1 MKIALATVDLLRGRE
16 RLMPWRTVIE
26 VAMYARKVGHEAV
39 ILTLPV
45 AAVNAEYIYEG
56 VPVQVAP
63 RDFAEFRNYVNCQGF
78 DALYYPT
85 PWREGL
91 KDLSAF
97 ASITCRKIAY
107 FPGGSVH
114 FSNVW
119 ALGNNAGLSV
129 AKPYLAD
136 WLTPYGRTMAKLKD
150 VGFSTVIAQ
159 SPYTAETCRKAGFDD
174 VRMIVPGKDSFETL
188 DDVPEI
194 LDKLRVKEKKYL
206 LFTGAP
212 APIRGASLLLK
223 AIDKIVDIDDSI
235 CCLFLM
241 RRDVGSDFEIFEKTL
256 AKVRH
261 KENFVIS
268 ETKLTR
274 NELKTIVAHA
284 RAVALPFLLVPS
296 EIPITFFEVLSTGTP
311 VVTFLNG
318 GTTDYLGDSV
328 LASAPG
334 KIKGLVRNLLRIWQD
349 DSLYQKMKHDALS
362 KMELHPSWDVVSKL
376 WLECVK
382 KQV

>member
-16 RLMPWRTVIE
+16 RLMPWRTVME
-26 VAMYARKVGHEAV
+26 VAGYARKAGHDAV
-39 ILTLPV
+39 VLTLPV
-45 AAVNAEYIYEG
+45 AADNEDYSCEG
-56 VPVQVAP
+56 VPVRVAP
-63 RDFAEFRNYVNCQGF
+63 RDFAEFRNYVNSQGF

-119 ALGNNAGLSV
+119 ALGNNVGLRV
-129 AKPYLAD
+129 TKPYLAD
-136 WLTPYGRTMAKLKD
+136 WLTPYGWTMAKLKD

-159 SPYTAETCRKAGFDD
+159 SPYTAETCRKAGFGD
-174 VRMIVPGKDSFETL
+174 VRMIVPGKDDFETL
-188 DDVPEI
+188 DEVPEI
-194 LDKLRVKEKKYL
+194 LDKLNIKGKKYL

-223 AIDKIVDIDDSI
+223 AVDKAVCADNSI
-235 CCLFLM
+235 CCLFMM
-241 RRDVGSDFEIFEKTL
+241 RRDVGADFGMFEKL
-256 AKVRH
+256 YSQIIH
-261 KENFVIS
+261 KENMVIS
-268 ETKLTR
+268 DMKLTR
-274 NELKTIVAHA
+274 NELKTIVTHA
-284 RAVALPFLLVPS
+284 RAVVLPFLLVPS

-311 VVTFLNG
+311 VVTFENG

-334 KIKGLVRNLLRIWQD
+334 KINGLAKNLLCIWQD
-349 DSLYQKMKHDALS
+349 DSLYGRLRNNALS
-362 KMELHPSWDVVSKL
+362 KMEDHPTWDAVSKL

-382 KQV
+382 K